1 MNRSEFIK
9 LMGYPEEWVLWG
21 MLSEDI
27 LRIQM
32 SEYEPGSEAASEHYR
47 NGAFHFWLQQK
58 PSKEAL
64 IKLAK
69 LSFLDPDQ
77 LMAEWLRNDY
87 IAKAESADEE
97 VLSLLRKSGI

>member
-58 PSKEAL
+58 P
-64 IKLAK
+64 
-69 LSFLDPDQ
+69 
-77 LMAEWLRNDY
+77 R
-87 IAKAESADEE
+87 E
-97 VLSLLRKSGI
+97 VLIYSTAALKRAAAC